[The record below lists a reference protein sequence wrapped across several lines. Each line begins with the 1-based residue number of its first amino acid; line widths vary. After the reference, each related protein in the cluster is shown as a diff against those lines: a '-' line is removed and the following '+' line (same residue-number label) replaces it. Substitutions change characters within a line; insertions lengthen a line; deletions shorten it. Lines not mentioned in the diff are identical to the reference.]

1 MSVRLASVQRAREPA
16 RIVVIAMLMGLVLGT
31 IHCGEEAPTAPDPSP
46 TKLSFSV
53 QPTSATAGAVIAP
66 AVQVAVQDAQ
76 GNTVTSSTATITLA
90 ISSGTGTAGAV
101 LGGTSTRAAVDG
113 IAMFDDLTFDK
124 AGTAYTLTATAT
136 NLASATS
143 TAFDVE
149 PRAGMPTSIS
159 LQSDPGDY
167 IGQGLTYQYT
177 QADAII
183 TVDAS
188 AGHLSLSIDGDEWW
202 FADFQVPD
210 SLTQLEPG
218 MYSNLTRYPFHDP
231 AVGGLDWFGEG
242 RGCNTLTG
250 WFAIDS
256 VSYRNGV
263 LAVIDLRFEQHC
275 EGQSPALR
283 GTIHWDADDPT
294 MPPGPV
300 VPIPAGLWQP
310 APGSTPATGNYVYLV
325 SDVGDYIGQGQTLTY
340 TPTDATIT
348 VTPGAAYLSITVSGW
363 LGQFQA
369 MVSVS
374 DLEPGYYPD
383 LRRYPFHNPAR
394 GGLSW
399 SGQGRACNRLTGW
412 FAIDAVAYASGTLT
426 AIDLR
431 FEQHCE
437 GTTPA
442 LHGAIHWEG

>member
-1 MSVRLASVQRAREPA
+1 MSGRHALVQPARRPA
-16 RIVVIAMLMGLVLGT
+16 RIIVIAMLMSLVLGNV
-31 IHCGEEAPTAPDPSP
+31 HCGKDAPTTPESSP

-53 QPTSATAGAVIAP
+53 QPTSVTSGAAIAP
-66 AVQVAVQDAQ
+66 AVQATVQDAQ

-101 LGGTSTRAAVDG
+101 LSGTRSRAAVDG
-113 IAMFDDLTFDK
+113 IATFNDLTIDK
-124 AGTAYTLTATAT
+124 AGTAYTLTATAMS
-136 NLASATS
+136 LASATS
-143 TAFDVE
+143 TAFEVN
-149 PRAGMPTSIS
+149 PWIGIPTSIS

-167 IGQGLTYQYT
+167 IGGGLTYQYT
-177 QADAII
+177 EADAII

-188 AGHLSLSIDGDEWW
+188 GGHLNLRIAGDESW
-202 FADFQVPD
+202 FADFQVPN

-231 AVGGLDWFGEG
+231 AVGGLAWSGEG

-250 WFAIDS
+250 WFAIDD
-256 VSYRNGV
+256 VTYRNGS

-275 EGQSPALR
+275 EGQSAALR

-300 VPIPAGLWQP
+300 YPIPAGLWQP
-310 APGSTPATGNYVYLV
+310 AAGSTPGMGNYVYLV

-340 TPTDATIT
+340 TPTNATIS
-348 VTPGAAYLSITVSGW
+348 VTAAAGHLSITVSGW
-363 LGQFQA
+363 LGEFQA
-369 MVSVS
+369 MVSLS
-374 DLEPGYYPD
+374 DLQLGYYAD

-394 GGLSW
+394 GGLDW
-399 SGQGRACNRLTGW
+399 SGQGRGCNRLTGW
-412 FAIDAVAYASGTLT
+412 FAVDALTYSSGTLT